1 MKVETTISQLKRL
14 NESYKSLA
22 ERYARERDDASVKF
36 VEFSNLVAQ
45 TSDAL
50 DALEGRPS
58 LKQQLEQ
65 ALSQSQQ
72 VSQQV
77 SERRQPAM
85 TANDDISHLPVAE
98 PGFNWKQ
105 NEAFEWV
112 LVPAGTQ
119 ISESARTAIPL
130 ILPNI
135 MDDEQF
141 GDKPEDLL

>member
-1 MKVETTISQLKRL
+1 MGRTMKVETTISQLKRL

-22 ERYARERDDASVKF
+22 ERYARERDDASAKF

-58 LKQQLEQ
+58 LKQQLEE
-65 ALSQSQQ
+65 ALKPRMEPTSHQLAAPTP
-72 VSQQV
+72 VSMYQL
-77 SERRQPAM
+77 E
-85 TANDDISHLPVAE
+85 AE
-98 PGFNWKQ
+98 PGFHWETNYLG
-105 NEAFEWV
+105 ESV
-112 LVPAGTQ
+112 LIADGTKPA
-119 ISESARTAIPL
+119 EPARTAIPL
-130 ILPNI
+130 ILPAV

>member
-1 MKVETTISQLKRL
+1 MGRTMKVETTISQLKRL

-22 ERYARERDDASVKF
+22 ERYARERDDASAKF

-58 LKQQLEQ
+58 LKQQLEE
-65 ALSQSQQ
+65 ALKSTNADIP
-72 VSQQV
+72 VSQRTATPV
-77 SERRQPAM
+77 SQYQLE
-85 TANDDISHLPVAE
+85 AE
-98 PGFNWKQ
+98 PGFHWETNYLG
-105 NEAFEWV
+105 ESV
-112 LVPAGTQ
+112 LIADGTKPA
-119 ISESARTAIPL
+119 EPARTAIPL
-130 ILPNI
+130 ILPAV